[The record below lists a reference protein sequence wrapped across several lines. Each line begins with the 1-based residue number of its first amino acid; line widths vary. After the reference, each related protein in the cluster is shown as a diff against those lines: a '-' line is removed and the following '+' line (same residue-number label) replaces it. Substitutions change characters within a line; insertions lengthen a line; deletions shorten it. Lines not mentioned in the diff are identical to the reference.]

1 MDLTVYNVIMGPV
14 LTDKAYTINKNLK
27 KLVLRVHPQANKPL
41 IKEALEKLF
50 NVKVDSVRVI
60 VTKGKLRRIGK
71 YQTCGS
77 LRKKAIVTLKEGH
90 SLDLLDQA
98 GMAKAAEEQV
108 KGPENKTKET
118 R

>member
-1 MDLTVYNVIMGPV
+1 MDLTVYDIIVGPV

-27 KLVLRVHPQANKPL
+27 KLVLRVHPKANKPL

-60 VTKGKLRRIGK
+60 VSKGKLRRVGK
-71 YQTCGS
+71 FETCGS

-98 GMAKAAEEQV
+98 GMTKVAGEQV
-108 KGPENKTKET
+108 RGPEDKTK
-118 R
+118 RK

>member
-1 MDLTVYNVIMGPV
+1 MDLTVYDIIKGPV

-27 KLVLRVHPQANKPL
+27 KLVLRVHPKANKPL

-60 VTKGKLRRIGK
+60 VSKGKTRRVGK
-71 YQTCGS
+71 FETCGL

-98 GMAKAAEEQV
+98 GMTKVAEEQV
-108 KGPENKTKET
+108 RGPKDKTT
-118 R
+118 RN